1 LEEYKI
7 KWTSRAVKDL
17 RKIYNFYS
25 EQLGENMSINIIQSL
40 LNKVDILSDPKF
52 VEIGAEDEQ
61 FNHLKRTYKKLIE
74 QNVKITYRI
83 GENSIVYINRVFDT
97 RQNPNKNK

>member
-1 LEEYKI
+1 MEEFKI

-17 RKIYNFYS
+17 RKIYNFYT
-25 EQLGENMSINIIQSL
+25 EQIGENKSIDIIQSL

-52 VEIGAEDEQ
+52 VKIGAEDEQ

-83 GENSIVYINRVFDT
+83 GESSIVYINRVFDM